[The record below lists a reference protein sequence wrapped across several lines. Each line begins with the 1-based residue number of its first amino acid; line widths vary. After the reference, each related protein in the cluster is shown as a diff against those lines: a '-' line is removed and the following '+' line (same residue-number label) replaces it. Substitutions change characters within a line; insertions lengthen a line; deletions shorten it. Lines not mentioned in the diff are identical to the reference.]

1 MVYRRKKRVVSN
13 VLYRA
18 MMVISGAS
26 LVAIAIQLFLIPN
39 MVIDG
44 GVIGVAL
51 ILSKIT
57 GLGFGF
63 FVLII
68 NLPFL
73 FFGLKHIGPQFFV
86 TSLFAIVVMAI
97 SEQQLAHMDSFIHEP
112 LVSTLFGGFI
122 LGAGVGIVIR
132 HGGALDGTEIL
143 GILLTRNLPFSVGEF
158 VMFINIFIFAW
169 AAFVFGVEQAML
181 SIITYFVASKTIDAV
196 IQGIDETKAVMI
208 VSNKKKKLSSEIVH
222 RLGRSLTVMPGYG
235 AFTHSDKEVLYIV
248 VTRLEVMKLKSIV
261 FDIDKEAFITVMDAQ
276 EVHGGKFKSNS
287 HM

>member
-1 MVYRRKKRVVSN
+1 
-13 VLYRA
+13 
-18 MMVISGAS
+18 MVISGAS

>member
-1 MVYRRKKRVVSN
+1 
-13 VLYRA
+13 
-18 MMVISGAS
+18 
-26 LVAIAIQLFLIPN
+26 
-39 MVIDG
+39 
-44 GVIGVAL
+44 
-51 ILSKIT
+51 
-57 GLGFGF
+57 
-63 FVLII
+63 
-68 NLPFL
+68 
-73 FFGLKHIGPQFFV
+73 
-86 TSLFAIVVMAI
+86 MAI

-276 EVHGGKFKSNS
+276 EVHGGKFKSNT

>member
-276 EVHGGKFKSNS
+276 EVHGGKFKSNT